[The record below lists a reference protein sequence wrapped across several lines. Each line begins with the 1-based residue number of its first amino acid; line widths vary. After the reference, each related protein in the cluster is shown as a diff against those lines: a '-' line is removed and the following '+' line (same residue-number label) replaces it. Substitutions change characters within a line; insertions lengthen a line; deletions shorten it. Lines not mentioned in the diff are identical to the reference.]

1 MARSSRGIGV
11 NEGRTQ
17 GLGYNVYAYKLVAFV
32 LSATLAGLAG
42 FLAAAQYGFMNPA
55 MLGWHNSG
63 TALVT
68 VILGGM
74 GTLTGPILGAFAIE
88 FLRLGLEAL
97 TEHWLLLFGGLI
109 ILMVLVLPR
118 GLAGLGSLFAT
129 RPEATP
135 CAPKTVAGKMKEAD
149 A

>member
-1 MARSSRGIGV
+1 
-11 NEGRTQ
+11 
-17 GLGYNVYAYKLVAFV
+17 
-32 LSATLAGLAG
+32 
-42 FLAAAQYGFMNPA
+42 MNPA